1 MNKTSN
7 TSVQSSELGIGQ
19 YLPTGLYFDVAKQP
33 QVTTH
38 FVAQNWNR
46 LMDRLENYLFF
57 HTRLLGWAR
66 LQQKARIGH
75 G

>member
-1 MNKTSN
+1 VKETEGQTAALARVTILYQVWSSEAENMNKTSN

-38 FVAQNWNR
+38 FVAQN
-46 LMDRLENYLFF
+46 
-57 HTRLLGWAR
+57 
-66 LQQKARIGH
+66 
-75 G
+75 